1 MENVIFCALDPKGI
15 PREPARS
22 PQGVH
27 REPPGST
34 QGGPRESPGSSQGVS
49 REAPGRPRG
58 GPREAPRK
66 RQGGLR
72 EAPGRCTKYG
82 LHHRF
87 LRFLRFGNRCS
98 RSTLPGAL
106 RENLRNLRNLWC
118 MPYFAQWAHGRHPG
132 LGAPRMACTIDSSD
146 FTTVECTKCGM
157 HQRFQR
163 FLRVGRRFLG
173 PTP

>member
-1 MENVIFCALDPKGI
+1 MENVIFCALDLKGI
-15 PREPARS
+15 PREPAGS

-87 LRFLRFGNRCS
+87 LRFLRFGNRC
-98 RSTLPGAL
+98 TLSMPFFAEILEILEIYDACHKWCSQPRVSSVRPL
-106 RENLRNLRNLWC
+106 RKVWR
-118 MPYFAQWAHGRHPG
+118 
-132 LGAPRMACTIDSSD
+132 AP
-146 FTTVECTKCGM
+146 
-157 HQRFQR
+157 
-163 FLRVGRRFLG
+163 
-173 PTP
+173 